1 MKTLDD
7 IMDGEVRMETKKMYS
22 AFVSSVYESLKKE
35 RLTVIDSLWHNNIVP
50 FCMEYFIVPALDRF
64 SWIEGKIDD
73 SDVFVLLL
81 GSHYGSCDQNGISWT
96 EREYNYAVSKGKMIL
111 AIVCKDYFNLLAKS
125 EDALTEDEKKQ
136 IAFCNRVP
144 FAKKESDEAPL
155 PIIISQFFIPD
166 NLKRC
171 VGWTREVRMSE
182 EQLEAWRR
190 QHRAYDLGGDWYH
203 VHLSEEDESYIRIG
217 SVKIEQTFDPEHYR
231 ELKFTA
237 RNYNAMLVDG
247 ELCEEDFTKTSWV
260 GTYKLDDD
268 DNIIGIFNSKRTAKS
283 VFKQEQETK
292 GEKRG
297 IHEFKIDSYAD
308 EPTLA
313 FSGYF
318 YDQAPSQKI
327 GMIGLFRDKEQ
338 RRRYIQKERPEFFKK

>member
-1 MKTLDD
+1 
-7 IMDGEVRMETKKMYS
+7 MEERKMYS

-50 FCMEYFIVPALDRF
+50 FCMEYFIVPSLGRF
-64 SWIEGKIDD
+64 RWIEEKIDD
-73 SDVFVLLL
+73 SDVFVLLI
-81 GSHYGSCDQNGISWT
+81 GSSYGSCDEDGVSWT
-96 EREYNYAVSKGKMIL
+96 EREYEYAAKTGKTVL
-111 AIVCKDYFNLLAKS
+111 AIICKDYFKLLEKS
-125 EDALTEDEKKQ
+125 EDELSPDDRKQ
-136 IAFCNRVP
+136 IAFCNRVS
-144 FAKKESDEAPL
+144 FAKKESDEMPL

-166 NLKRC
+166 NLKNC
-171 VGWTREVRMSE
+171 IGWTRQRGMSE
-182 EQLEAWRR
+182 AQLEKWRSKN
-190 QHRAYDLGGDWYH
+190 RAYDLAGDWYH
-203 VHLSEEDESYIRIG
+203 VHLSDEDENYVRIG
-217 SVKIEQTFDPEHYR
+217 TVKVEQIFDPEHFR

-237 RNYNAMLVDG
+237 RNYNAELVNG

-260 GTYKLDDD
+260 GKYTLDDD

-283 VFKQEQETK
+283 VFKQEHETK

-297 IHEFKIDSYAD
+297 IHEFKIDAYPD

-327 GMIGLFRDKEQ
+327 GMICLFRDKEKRQ
-338 RRRYIQKERPEFFKK
+338 RYIEKERPEFFKRLSKC